1 MMPTSIIVAMLA
13 LSASPMAARLNATP
27 THCYENEMQSENPQA
42 ERSLEKLPA
51 YPGGLNGLMTY
62 LANNVKYPET
72 AMKTRTEGKVIV
84 RFVVD
89 KDGNVVNPE
98 VITSVHPDLD
108 AEAIRVVSSLKG
120 FSPAISDGQPV
131 DCYFSLPIT
140 FKLSGYD
147 LDY

>member
-1 MMPTSIIVAMLA
+1 MMPISIAVAILTM
-13 LSASPMAARLNATP
+13 SASPIAAELNATP
-27 THCYENEMQSENPQA
+27 THCCENEMQSENPQT
-42 ERSLEKLPA
+42 ERPLEKLPA
-51 YPGGLNGLMTY
+51 YPGGLDGLMTF
-62 LANNVKYPET
+62 LAHNVKYPET

-147 LDY
+147 PD